1 MENNKKVSIMLE
13 EMEENN
19 LVIKTLY
26 NWPRLTEIKCQNI
39 KTLVE
44 RNMMLFDALMKI
56 KSDINEKD
64 LKTITE
70 SIEFNEAMIKNV
82 SRRNQIQESKRLE
95 SLANWALNIDKVAY

>member
-19 LVIKTLY
+19 LVIKKLY

-95 SLANWALNIDKVAY
+95 SLANWALNIDKVTY